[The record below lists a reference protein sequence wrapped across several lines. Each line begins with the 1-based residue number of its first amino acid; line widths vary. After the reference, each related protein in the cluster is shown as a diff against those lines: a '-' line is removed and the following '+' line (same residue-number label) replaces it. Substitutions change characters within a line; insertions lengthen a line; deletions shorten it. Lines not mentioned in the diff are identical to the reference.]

1 MGIGGVLLVEV
12 WLAVTLGLGLLF
24 RVNVLTDVWL
34 GDGVGVG
41 VDCGVSVL
49 LYTGVDVVLVENF
62 EVTVGV

>member
-12 WLAVTLGLGLLF
+12 WLAVTLGLGLMF
-24 RVNVLTDVWL
+24 RVNVLKEVWL

-41 VDCGVSVL
+41 VNCGVSVL
-49 LYTGVDVVLVENF
+49 PYTGVDVDFVDKF